1 MEHCQKDTGA
11 GLKRPNLGQSEHQ
24 NNGSNRY
31 NPLRKTEVPV
41 HKATSK
47 LIHGKKSRLF
57 FTAKQLINVEGIIQ
71 LEESPFANHHG
82 NK

>member
-11 GLKRPNLGQSEHQ
+11 SLKRPNLGQSEHQ
-24 NNGSNRY
+24 NNNSKRY
-31 NPLRKTEVPV
+31 NPLRKTEVHV
-41 HKATSK
+41 HKAMSK
-47 LIHGKKSRLF
+47 LVHGKKSRLF
-57 FTAKQLINVEGIIQ
+57 LTVQQLINVEGIIQ